1 MEKEERIEKVMEIME
16 KELENARKELLEC
29 TNIDKIDS
37 LAYKLIVKNEIFG
50 AIDYQMVEIDDYID
64 KLEQIEKP
72 LARLYKIFSG
82 TSFIEERIV
91 ADDTIYECLENL

>member
-1 MEKEERIEKVMEIME
+1 
-16 KELENARKELLEC
+16 
-29 TNIDKIDS
+29 
-37 LAYKLIVKNEIFG
+37 
-50 AIDYQMVEIDDYID
+50 MVEIDDYID

-82 TSFIEERIV
+82 TTFIEERIV